1 MLHLQ
6 LPKFQLTFLL
16 RIQRLI
22 EWQLTSFRNTY
33 VCMSRLSSCSSIDH
47 NWSMVDYI
55 VPLHRR
61 PFIDFWYWPPSS
73 WRICK
78 VFYGWN
84 TATSRGP
91 NLTRGCSWGQMITP
105 CQAWSSFLG
114 SNWPG
119 LSDLHGAFM
128 TCVVG
133 LSTNQLPLQSHMVSR
148 IFDASLDHRR
158 RDFKV
163 VAKRGNMVVLN
174 GSKRVQ

>member
-1 MLHLQ
+1 
-6 LPKFQLTFLL
+6 
-16 RIQRLI
+16 
-22 EWQLTSFRNTY
+22 
-33 VCMSRLSSCSSIDH
+33 
-47 NWSMVDYI
+47 
-55 VPLHRR
+55 
-61 PFIDFWYWPPSS
+61 
-73 WRICK
+73 
-78 VFYGWN
+78 
-84 TATSRGP
+84 
-91 NLTRGCSWGQMITP
+91 MIAR

-133 LSTNQLPLQSHMVSR
+133 LSTNQQPLQSHMVSR

-174 GSKRVQ
+174 GSKRVQKRRNLDVQQVGWVHVCTEDAGKCSLFTKPTRPVLLNALP